1 MPVAPLRVHCPAK
14 VNLAL
19 AVGAP
24 EPPSSFHPIASW
36 MVATDFGDDLTVDAL
51 PAGSLPQLNIRFAA
65 GSDAAITRRPLTVD
79 WPLEKDLAW
88 RALGLLHEHTGKPIS
103 LRADLI
109 KRIPPGG
116 GLGGGSSDAAAML
129 VATNRVLN
137 LGLDLHMLQ
146 SLASRLGSDIPYL
159 VAAVD
164 AAMRENAASTT
175 SGGGGASGAG
185 GGVLATGRGDQLESL
200 PARSPIHLVL
210 IFPPFGCPT
219 GPVYGAFDKLH
230 GHTSGASP
238 RADDAMPDGHR
249 LQTDRVRAL
258 TAAAKLNTHDLF
270 NDLADPACIVEPRLA
285 DVRQRASGLLR
296 QPVHVTG
303 SGSTLFAVAA
313 DAPTAA
319 EHARRVR
326 DQLNLDAVATHTI

>member
-1 MPVAPLRVHCPAK
+1 MPLSPPRVHCPAK

-24 EPPSSFHPIASW
+24 EPPSNFHPIASW
-36 MVATDFGDDLTVDAL
+36 MVATDFGDDLTVEPL
-51 PAGSLPQLNIRFAA
+51 PSGSPPRLNIRFAA
-65 GSDAAITRRPLTVD
+65 GNDAALTRRPLTVD

-129 VATNRVLN
+129 VAANRVLN
-137 LGLDLHMLQ
+137 LGLDLATLQ
-146 SLASRLGSDIPYL
+146 SLAARLGSDVSYL

-175 SGGGGASGAG
+175 SGAGGGGDS
-185 GGVLATGRGDQLESL
+185 GGVLATGRGDHLESL
-200 PARSPIHLVL
+200 PARPPIHLVL

-230 GHTSGASP
+230 GHAPGASP
-238 RADDAMPDGHR
+238 RPDGAMPDGHR

-258 TAAAKLNTHDLF
+258 VAAAQLNTHDLF

-285 DVRQRASGLLR
+285 DVRRRASAILG
-296 QPVHVTG
+296 QTIHVTG
-303 SGSTLFAVAA
+303 SGSTLFVLAN
-313 DAPTAA
+313 DAPAA
-319 EHARRVR
+319 TEHAHRVR
-326 DQLNLDAVATHTI
+326 DQLNLDAVATRTL